1 MLTEEIKKL
10 SKSEKLLLVSEL
22 WDDIADSP
30 EEVLLSEAQERL
42 LDERYEQF
50 RKDPEEGKPWSEVKE
65 RIRKML

>member
-1 MLTEEIKKL
+1 MLTDEIKKL

-30 EEVLLSEAQERL
+30 DDVRLTEEQERL
-42 LDERYEQF
+42 LDERYEHF
-50 RKDPEEGKPWSEVKE
+50 RKNPEEGEPWNKVKE